1 MTQNIVSRSDETIT
15 PFICDTHHDDD
26 TDRAK
31 EAPDE
36 SILKVEP
43 AAKTH
48 NAHMKTH
55 QYLIS
60 IVHNRE
66 GQGVRQ
72 IYIGNPV
79 RR

>member
-1 MTQNIVSRSDETIT
+1 MTQNIVSRSDETIP

-48 NAHMKTH
+48 NAHMNT
-55 QYLIS
+55 
-60 IVHNRE
+60 
-66 GQGVRQ
+66 
-72 IYIGNPV
+72 
-79 RR
+79 